1 MEPVETDRGSM
12 KKLITPQAGLLL
24 VVVGVLLLVVSFVA
38 RISAVNALLLAALF
52 LIICGIV
59 VYVAAQK
66 MASRY

>member
-52 LIICGIV
+52 LIVCGIV

>member
-38 RISAVNALLLAALF
+38 RVSAVNALLLAALF

>member
-1 MEPVETDRGSM
+1 MESVETDRGSM

>member
-24 VVVGVLLLVVSFVA
+24 VVLGVLLLVVSFVA

-52 LIICGIV
+52 LIVCGIV

>member
-1 MEPVETDRGSM
+1 MR
-12 KKLITPQAGLLL
+12 KLITPQAGLLL

-38 RISAVNALLLAALF
+38 HVSAVNALLLAALF
-52 LIICGIV
+52 LIVCGIV

>member
-1 MEPVETDRGSM
+1 M
-12 KKLITPQAGLLL
+12 KKLITTQVGLLL
-24 VVVGVLLLVVSFVA
+24 VVLGVLLLTVTFVA
-38 RISAVNALLLAALF
+38 HISAVNALLLAALF

>member
-12 KKLITPQAGLLL
+12 RKLITPQAGLLL
-24 VVVGVLLLVVSFVA
+24 VVLGVLLLVVSFVA
-38 RISAVNALLLAALF
+38 RVSAVNALLLAALF
-52 LIICGIV
+52 LIVCGIV